1 MYGSC
6 SIRLLVQNWWKT
18 LFFEFS
24 TCLPALP
31 GPPWPSLAL
40 LAFPRHSW
48 TLLDSPEPSKVFLNS
63 PELSRVLWTLQS
75 SPELSWTLRSPPE
88 ETGLHPMFPEGP
100 MLVLELPVLPMLRR
114 SPEGSGAPMD
124 FADVENK
131 RNPFVLLGH

>member
-1 MYGSC
+1 MLNMYGSC

-18 LFFEFS
+18 LFFEFL

-31 GPPWPSLAL
+31 GPPWPSWPFLGSPGL
-40 LAFPRHSW
+40 SW
-48 TLLDSPEPSKVFLNS
+48 TLLSPPKFS
-63 PELSRVLWTLQS
+63 WTLQS

-88 ETGLHPMFPEGP
+88 ETGLHPMFPEGL

-124 FADVENK
+124 FADDMEITL
-131 RNPFVLLGH
+131 RFLLMYRLM